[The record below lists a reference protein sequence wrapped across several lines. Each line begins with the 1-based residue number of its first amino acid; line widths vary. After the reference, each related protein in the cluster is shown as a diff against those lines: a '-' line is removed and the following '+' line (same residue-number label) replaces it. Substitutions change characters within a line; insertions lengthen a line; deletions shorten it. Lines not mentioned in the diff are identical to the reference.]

1 MFHFI
6 IPLIKGRL
14 IGLALNRL
22 FPVVVRILKNQQVKK
37 QHQDFSKEQKTT
49 IDVKAREKK
58 QNPSLKNF
66 ILHINTYAYNYPYT
80 KILICQKLNSQ
91 KKNR

>member
-14 IGLALNRL
+14 IGAIINRVLPRL
-22 FPVVVRILKNQQVKK
+22 FPVVLGILKKQQSKK
-37 QHQDFSKEQKTT
+37 QNQSFSDNQKVT

-58 QNPSLKNF
+58 
-66 ILHINTYAYNYPYT
+66 
-80 KILICQKLNSQ
+80 
-91 KKNR
+91 

>member
-14 IGLALNRL
+14 IGAVINRILPRL
-22 FPVVVRILKNQQVKK
+22 FPVLLGILKKQQSKK
-37 QHQDFSKEQKTT
+37 QNQSFSDNQKAT

-58 QNPSLKNF
+58 
-66 ILHINTYAYNYPYT
+66 
-80 KILICQKLNSQ
+80 
-91 KKNR
+91 